1 MTVKRIKQRI
11 NKTNLIKKTYTE
23 VSGQLWWNVGPRG
36 CVAVR
41 EPVTGVSSLRAM
53 FNLCRHMHN
62 N

>member
-11 NKTNLIKKTYTE
+11 NKMNLIKKTYTE
-23 VSGQLWWNVGPRG
+23 VSGQLRWNVVPQG

-41 EPVTGVSSLRAM
+41 EPVTGVSSLRAT
-53 FNLCRHMHN
+53 FNLCGHMHN